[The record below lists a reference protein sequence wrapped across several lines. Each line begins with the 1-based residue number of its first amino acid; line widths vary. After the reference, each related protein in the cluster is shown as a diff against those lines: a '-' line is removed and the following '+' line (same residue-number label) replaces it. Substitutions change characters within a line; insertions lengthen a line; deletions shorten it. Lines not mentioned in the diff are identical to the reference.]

1 MNADLIA
8 RFGRRFIDSARQ
20 RLAAAKELDGDHAA
34 EAARTLALH
43 LHSISG
49 EAAMI
54 GFPELSQLA
63 RDAMQLA
70 RAVERG
76 TSPPGA
82 CATAVARVSA
92 VVDELERSLP

>member
-20 RLAAAKELDGDHAA
+20 RLAMATQLDGDKPTD
-34 EAARTLALH
+34 AARTLALH

-54 GFPELSQLA
+54 GFAALSQLA
-63 RDAMQLA
+63 RDAMQVA
-70 RAVERG
+70 RAVENG
-76 TSPPGA
+76 HSPPAA
-82 CATAVARVSA
+82 CTAAVARLGALIDDV
-92 VVDELERSLP
+92 ERSLP

>member
-1 MNADLIA
+1 MSGDLIA
-8 RFGRRFIDSARQ
+8 RFGRRFIDSARE

-54 GFPELSQLA
+54 GFPELSQHA

-70 RAVERG
+70 RAVENG
-76 TSPPGA
+76 SSPPAA
-82 CATAVARVSA
+82 CATAIARLSTVI
-92 VVDELERSLP
+92 DELERSLP

>member
-1 MNADLIA
+1 MSADLIA

-20 RLAAAKELDGDHAA
+20 RLAAAKELDGERPAD
-34 EAARTLALH
+34 AARTLALH

-63 RDAMQLA
+63 REAMQLA
-70 RAVERG
+70 RAVENG
-76 TSPPGA
+76 TSPPGP
-82 CATAVARVSA
+82 CATTIARLSA
-92 VVDELERSLP
+92 LIDEIERSLP

>member
-1 MNADLIA
+1 MSAELIA

-20 RLAAAKELDGDHAA
+20 RLAAAKELEGDRAA
-34 EAARTLALH
+34 DAARALALH

-63 RDAMQLA
+63 RDTMQLA
-70 RAVERG
+70 RAVENG
-76 TSPPGA
+76 SSPPAA
-82 CATAVARVSA
+82 CATAMAQLSA
-92 VVDELERSLP
+92 VIDQLERSLP